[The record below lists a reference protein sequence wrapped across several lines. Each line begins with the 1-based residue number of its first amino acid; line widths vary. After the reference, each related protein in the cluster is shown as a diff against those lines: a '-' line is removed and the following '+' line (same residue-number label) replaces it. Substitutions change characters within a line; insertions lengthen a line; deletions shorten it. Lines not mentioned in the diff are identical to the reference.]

1 MYLWTKWFFYH
12 YDTERIL
19 SQTKDSLLPVWTS
32 RMPSPFVVL
41 WIRPELLGFM
51 RGIEWAADLGQR
63 HYLFRWSLYLND
75 IFHFW
80 SFSSIF
86 FFCTWSSLLTSS
98 LVRISQKQQSCK
110 PCLCTEARAVAP
122 PSAIAGQVS
131 LGKIITS
138 RVNFF
143 KAILKSVM
151 KSKQTDVGFY
161 SRQCQE
167 LVFHQLRYQ
176 ITVKTECFRNQT
188 SSLHSMHLP
197 THPTDNYHQAWENSK
212 GVIHDSPS
220 WRNRPLDTPE
230 HPC

>member
-1 MYLWTKWFFYH
+1 MDKAWAPGFHEGHWVG
-12 YDTERIL
+12 
-19 SQTKDSLLPVWTS
+19 SWSG
-32 RMPSPFVVL
+32 
-41 WIRPELLGFM
+41 PETL
-51 RGIEWAADLGQR
+51 
-63 HYLFRWSLYLND
+63 
-75 IFHFW
+75 
-80 SFSSIF
+80 SFSLILVSEWHLPFLILQF
-86 FFCTWSSLLTSS
+86 NFCFCTWSSLLTSP